1 MWFLRHV
8 EKFKL
13 YFIRPYFKF
22 YPEAQECKQNK
33 CCEVLIVQ
41 YEWLHWDKTLTETL
55 IWGIFWQSSIQ
66 LLSIKGVMLSLL
78 KYYKTLLEGLRRMWK
93 RSKFSSF
100 NR

>member
-13 YFIRPYFKF
+13 YFIRPYFKC

-41 YEWLHWDKTLTETL
+41 YEWLHWDKTLTETDL
-55 IWGIFWQSSIQ
+55 RNILTIKYSITQ
-66 LLSIKGVMLSLL
+66 
-78 KYYKTLLEGLRRMWK
+78 Y
-93 RSKFSSF
+93 
-100 NR
+100 